1 MKNWVL
7 TSLISL
13 NLLIFFPSEVRAE
26 NKHLI
31 DSIEFELKQISDK
44 QVQLNSQNSR
54 EDTSHIKLLN
64 QLAELYIY
72 NKPKVALE
80 KAEQALV
87 LAEIIQY
94 KKGKADAYNCM
105 GVVKKEAGDYDEALN
120 FHLKSLKVRLEM
132 KDLKGI
138 ANSLNN
144 IGIVYKELDN
154 YPKALHYYSLALRMM
169 NIIRDER
176 GVAKLYGNIGNVY
189 KRQKKFDQALHY
201 LLANLKI
208 ISKRKELKAMSSC
221 FGNIGGVLAIQKNRS
236 KALLYHFA
244 SLRLA
249 QKIND
254 KPLIAGAYN
263 NIGGIYRHQKNYKQA
278 LEMFFASL
286 KIKKELKDKRG
297 VAVTFEGIGNTYYN
311 LHQYAEA
318 PKYLDSSLFYAKKIK
333 SWEPYQLVYNS
344 LSILDS
350 ARGDFKSAVEN
361 YAIQKMYNDSIQD
374 DENSKERIQ
383 TQLQHEFDTKA
394 AIARLN
400 IEKAEAISKMEIQN
414 QKLIRNSFF
423 AGFLLVLIIAIGIL
437 QNLRQNQKAKILI
450 SRQKDLVEL
459 KNQEILASIAYARRL
474 QNAILPARKLVKEYL
489 LESFLFYRPKDI
501 VAGDFYWFYPL
512 KTANNEDLILFAVA
526 DCTGHGVPGAMLSVV
541 CANALNNAVKEFRLV
556 EPGQILDAV
565 SSFVVET
572 FVHQNASTEDVVQD
586 GMDISLCA
594 LNLTTLEIQWS
605 GANNPLVLIR
615 EDFSYESSESTPSEN
630 TILAHSEKSHKLL
643 EIKPNK
649 QPVGLYADRM
659 PFTTHT
665 LQLKKGDML
674 YLFSDGYAD
683 QFGGSEGKKLLKK
696 NFKNHLLRISY
707 LPIEEQLSELQ
718 IHFDAW
724 KGSAPQ
730 VDDVCV
736 IGVRI

>member
-1 MKNWVL
+1 MKKWVL

-31 DSIEFELKQISDK
+31 DSIEFELKQITNK
-44 QVQLNSQNSR
+44 QLPLNSQHALR
-54 EDTSHIKLLN
+54 DTQEIKLLI

-72 NKPKVALE
+72 NKPNVALE
-80 KAEQALV
+80 KAERALV
-87 LAEIIQY
+87 LAQKIQF
-94 KKGKADAYNCM
+94 KKGSADAYNCM
-105 GVVKKEAGDYDEALN
+105 GVVKKEAGDYEEAMKL
-120 FHLKSLKVRLEM
+120 HLKSLTIRLEL
-132 KDLKGI
+132 KDKKGV

-144 IGIVYKELDN
+144 IGIVYKEQDN
-154 YPKALHYYSLALRMM
+154 YPKALHYYFLALRM
-169 NIIRDER
+169 NTIIKDER
-176 GVAKLYGNIGNVY
+176 GMAKLYGNIGNVY

-208 ISKRKELKAMSSC
+208 ISKAKDLKALSSC

-244 SLRLA
+244 SLSLA

-263 NIGGIYRHQKNYKQA
+263 NIGGIYRRQKNYKQA

-297 VAVTFEGIGNTYYN
+297 VALTFEGIGNTYYN
-311 LHQYAEA
+311 LHQYEEA
-318 PKYLDSSLFYAKKIK
+318 HKYLDSSLFYAKKIK

-361 YAIQKMYNDSIQD
+361 YALQKMYNDSIKD

-414 QKLIRNSFF
+414 QKLIRNSFLS
-423 AGFLLVLIIAIGIL
+423 GFLLVLIIALGIL

-450 SRQKDLVEL
+450 GKQKELVEL

-474 QNAILPARKLVKEYL
+474 QNAILPANKLVKEYL

-512 KTANNEDLILFAVA
+512 KTQKNEDLILFAVA

-541 CANALNNAVKEFRLV
+541 CANALNNAVKEFSLV

-565 SSFVVET
+565 STSVVET
-572 FVHQNASTEDVVQD
+572 LVHQNVPYEDIVQD

-594 LNLTTLEIQWS
+594 LNLNTLQIQWS
-605 GANNPLVLIR
+605 GANNPLVLIQQDLSDGSLD
-615 EDFSYESSESTPSEN
+615 EPSDN
-630 TILAHSEKSHKLL
+630 ANLAYPDNRYKLI

-649 QPVGLYADRM
+649 QPVGLFADRK

-665 LQLKKGDML
+665 IQLKKGEML

-683 QFGGSEGKKLLKK
+683 QFGGNEGKKLLKK
-696 NFKNHLLRISY
+696 NFKNHLLQISY

>member
-1 MKNWVL
+1 MKKWVL

-31 DSIEFELKQISDK
+31 DSIEFELKQITNK
-44 QVQLNSQNSR
+44 QLPLNSQHALR
-54 EDTSHIKLLN
+54 DTLEIKLLI

-72 NKPKVALE
+72 NKPNVALE
-80 KAEQALV
+80 KAERALV
-87 LAEIIQY
+87 LAQKIQF
-94 KKGKADAYNCM
+94 KKGSADAYNCM
-105 GVVKKEAGDYDEALN
+105 GVVKKEAGDYDEAMKL
-120 FHLKSLKVRLEM
+120 HLKSLTIRLEL
-132 KDLKGI
+132 KDKKGV

-144 IGIVYKELDN
+144 IGIVYKEQDN
-154 YPKALHYYSLALRMM
+154 YPKALHYYTLALRM
-169 NIIRDER
+169 NTIIKDAR
-176 GVAKLYGNIGNVY
+176 GMAKLYGNIGNVY
-189 KRQKKFDQALHY
+189 KRQKKFDLALRY

-208 ISKRKELKAMSSC
+208 ISKGKDLKALSAV
-221 FGNIGGVLAIQKNRS
+221 FGNIGGVLAIQNNRS

-263 NIGGIYRHQKNYKQA
+263 NIGGIYRRQKNYKQA

-297 VAVTFEGIGNTYYN
+297 VALTFEGIGNTYYN

-318 PKYLDSSLFYAKKIK
+318 HKYLDSSLFYAKKIK
-333 SWEPYQLVYNS
+333 SWEPYQLVYSS
-344 LSILDS
+344 LAILDS
-350 ARGDFKSAVEN
+350 ARGDFKRAVEN
-361 YAIQKMYNDSIQD
+361 YTLQKKYNDSIQD

-394 AIARLN
+394 AVARLK

-414 QKLIRNSFF
+414 QKLIRNSFLS
-423 AGFLLVLIIAIGIL
+423 GFFLVLIIALGIL
-437 QNLRQNQKAKILI
+437 QNLRLNQKAKILI
-450 SRQKDLVEL
+450 GRQKELVEL

-474 QNAILPARKLVKEYL
+474 QNAILPASKLVKEYL

-512 KTANNEDLILFAVA
+512 KTQKNEDLILFAVA

-541 CANALNNAVKEFRLV
+541 CANALNNAVKELSLV

-565 SSFVVET
+565 STSVVET
-572 FVHQNASTEDVVQD
+572 LVHQNVPYEDIVQD

-594 LNLTTLEIQWS
+594 LNLNTLQIQWS
-605 GANNPLVLIR
+605 GANNPLVLIQQ
-615 EDFSYESSESTPSEN
+615 DFSDGSLDDPSEN
-630 TILAHSEKSHKLL
+630 LILAHSDNRYKLI

-649 QPVGLYADRM
+649 QPVGLFADRI

-665 LQLKKGDML
+665 LQLKKGEML

-683 QFGGSEGKKLLKK
+683 QFGGNEGKKLLKK
-696 NFKNHLLRISY
+696 NFKNHLLLIAE
-707 LPIEEQLSELQ
+707 LPIEEQFFALQ
-718 IHFDAW
+718 NHFDAW
-724 KGSAPQ
+724 KGSFPQ

-736 IGVRI
+736 IGVRV